1 MKVAYIISDGRSFR
15 LLVARRGEGGFMG
28 VLEHGN
34 EVEVK
39 EGDLGSIIAMVD
51 PFIGSSGRVSIDG
64 AAKVKFYRTN
74 NGWLMITQG
83 NVKSIGALT
92 SKEILSVI
100 DTLTSK

>member
-15 LLVARRGEGGFMG
+15 LLVARRGEGDFMG

-51 PFIGSSGRVSIDG
+51 PFIGSSSRVSIDG

-83 NVKSIGALT
+83 NVRSIGALT

>member
-51 PFIGSSGRVSIDG
+51 PFIGSSSRISIDG
-64 AAKVKFYRTN
+64 AAKVKFYRIG

-83 NVKSIGALT
+83 NVRSIGALT

>member
-1 MKVAYIISDGRSFR
+1 MASPP
-15 LLVARRGEGGFMG
+15 

-51 PFIGSSGRVSIDG
+51 PFIGSSSRVSIDG

-100 DTLTSK
+100 GTLTSK

>member
-1 MKVAYIISDGRSFR
+1 MKVAYVISDGRSFR
-15 LLVARRGEGGFMG
+15 LLVARREESGFMG

-51 PFIGSSGRVSIDG
+51 PFIGSSSRVSIDG

-100 DTLTSK
+100 GTLTSK